1 MKLTGTP
8 NRDLLYGSHEM
19 DTIYGGAGDDELY
32 GGGNRDQLFGE
43 DGDDVLSEQ
52 GEGNLL
58 DGGAGNDILTAVGA
72 NRLLGGDGDDRLTL
86 TIDFGTG
93 SVEGGAGDDI
103 ITVKYAP
110 EGLSPWVVRATGGSG
125 RDTFNTWSPAKY
137 GHHLDYVITDFKAGD
152 DGDVLDMRVL
162 YDTGL
167 WHTAKGNPMARLG
180 LVSLVAQGEDTL
192 VTVNQQVVVRLLKV
206 APGSLTLKNFLGYLN
221 PDGSETGITLD
232 GTVAAD
238 LLQGGYLRDTLR
250 GGDGADVL
258 RGGAGDDLLDGGA
271 ENADDGADQ
280 LEGGD
285 GDDRLNGGAGND
297 SLDGGAGADQLAGGS
312 GNDRLAGGIG
322 NDVLEGGDGNDELT
336 DNGGFNILRGGD
348 GNDSLS
354 DSGMGASVL
363 EGGAGNDTLQA
374 SGSGI
379 YRGGDGNDRVLVN
392 WNPGLKQIAPTIEL
406 DNGND
411 FLAFAAHGV
420 FAIEALVAGG
430 EGRDT
435 YDVAKLLPGT
445 LTVTDFKAGAGGDV
459 LLMGGLGRLGEQI
472 DNPFG
477 APGFLRLVQQAQGT
491 LIEYDADGAAGYSAS
506 YQPLVFL
513 HNVKAGT
520 LTAAN
525 FSAGFDPQGGKVG
538 VRQYGGE
545 AGAKLNGTA
554 QNDELRGGAGR
565 DELSGGAGDD
575 ELFGAGGDDLL
586 NGGAGNDL
594 LDGGTGRDHAWF
606 SGERTAYR
614 LEKGEDGLVVS
625 TLDGANSTTVRNVE
639 RLQFNGSAL
648 AFDADGNGGQLY
660 RLYQA
665 AFDRKPDS
673 EGLGYWIAQADKGF
687 SLLQIAQGFVTSD
700 EFKKLY
706 GSAPSNH
713 DLVSRLYQN
722 VLHRAGEKEGMDFW
736 TGVLERK
743 AASVAEVLVGF
754 SESKENVGALASV
767 VGAGFEYT
775 PWLG

>member
-8 NRDLLYGSHEM
+8 NRDL
-19 DTIYGGAGDDELY
+19 LY

-43 DGDDVLSEQ
+43 DGNDVLSEQ

-72 NRLLGGDGDDRLTL
+72 NTLVGGEGDDRLTL
-86 TIDFGTG
+86 TIDYGTG
-93 SVEGGAGDDI
+93 SMDGGAGDDV
-103 ITVKYAP
+103 ITLRYAP
-110 EGLSPWVVRATGGSG
+110 EGLAPWSVRANGGSG
-125 RDTFNTWSPAKY
+125 RDTFTIWSPAKN
-137 GHHLDYVITDFKAGD
+137 GRVLDYVIADFKAGD
-152 DGDVLDMRVL
+152 EGDVLDMRMI
-162 YDTGL
+162 YDSGL
-167 WHTAKGNPMARLG
+167 WHTSKGNPMARLG

-192 VTVNQQVVVRLLKV
+192 VTINQQVVARLLKV
-206 APGSLTLKNFLGYLN
+206 SPGSLTLKNFLGYLN

-232 GTVAAD
+232 GTAAAD
-238 LLQGGYLRDTLR
+238 TLQGGYLRDTLR
-250 GGDGADVL
+250 GGDGADIL
-258 RGGAGDDLLDGGA
+258 RGGAGNDLLDGGA
-271 ENADDGADQ
+271 ESAEDGADQ

-285 GDDRLNGGAGND
+285 GDDRLSGGAGND
-297 SLDGGAGADQLAGGS
+297 SLDGGAGADQLTGGT
-312 GNDRLAGGIG
+312 GNDRLAGGSG
-322 NDVLEGGDGNDELT
+322 NDILDGGDGNDELS
-336 DNGGFNILRGGD
+336 DNGGFNILRGSD
-348 GNDSLS
+348 GNDSLT
-354 DSGMGASVL
+354 DSGSGASLL
-363 EGGAGNDTLQA
+363 EGGAGNDMLQA

-379 YRGGDGNDRVLVN
+379 YRGGEGNDQVLVG
-392 WNPGLKQIAPTIEL
+392 WNPALKAIAPTIEL

-411 FLAFAAHGV
+411 SLAFAAHAM
-420 FAIEALVAGG
+420 FAIEAVATGG

-445 LTVTDFKAGAGGDV
+445 LTITDFKAGAGGDI
-459 LLMGGLGRLGEQI
+459 LLMGGLGRLSEQV

-477 APGFLRLVQQAQGT
+477 ALGFLRLVQQAHGT
-491 LIEYDADGAAGYSAS
+491 LIEVDLDGAAGYSAS

-513 HNVKAGT
+513 EQVKAST
-520 LTAAN
+520 LSAAN

-545 AGAKLNGTA
+545 AGAKLVGTA
-554 QNDELRGGAGR
+554 LNDDLRGGAGR
-565 DELSGGAGDD
+565 DELFGDAGDD
-575 ELFGAGGDDLL
+575 ELFGGDGDDKLTS
-586 NGGAGNDL
+586 GSGNDL

-606 SGERTAYR
+606 SGERDAYR
-614 LEKGEDGLVVS
+614 VEKGNDGVLVS
-625 TLDGANSTTVRNVE
+625 TLDGVNNATVRNVE
-639 RLQFNGSAL
+639 RLHFGSSAMG
-648 AFDADGNGGQLY
+648 FDADGTGGQVY

-665 AFDRKPDS
+665 AFDRKPDNV
-673 EGLGYWIAQADKGF
+673 GLGYWIEQADKGF

-722 VLHRAGEKEGMDFW
+722 VLHRPGEKEGMDFW

-743 AASVAEVLVGF
+743 TASVAEVLVGF
-754 SESKENVGALASV
+754 SESKENVGALAAV